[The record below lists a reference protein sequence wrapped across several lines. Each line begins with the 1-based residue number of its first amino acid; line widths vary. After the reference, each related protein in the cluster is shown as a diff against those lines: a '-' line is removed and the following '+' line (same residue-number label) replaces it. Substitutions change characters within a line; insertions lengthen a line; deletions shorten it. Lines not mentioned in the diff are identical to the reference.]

1 MKKEVGLCV
10 SGLVI
15 FMARFGRLAL
25 YERPRMEMGMH
36 REKSQIQGVA
46 RW

>member
-1 MKKEVGLCV
+1 MKKEAGLCV
-10 SGLVI
+10 FGLVV
-15 FMARFGRLAL
+15 FMARSERLAF
-25 YERPRMEMGMH
+25 YERPRMEMEMH